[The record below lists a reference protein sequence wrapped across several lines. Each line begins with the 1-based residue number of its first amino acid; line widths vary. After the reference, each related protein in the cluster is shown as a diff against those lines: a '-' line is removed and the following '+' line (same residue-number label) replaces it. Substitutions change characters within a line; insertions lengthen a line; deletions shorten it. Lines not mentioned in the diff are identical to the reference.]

1 MAETS
6 EALRQ
11 IFERIRDDAEQ
22 AFKLL
27 DSSQEQ
33 RSLAWKCQGCG
44 HIKHFTRS
52 VLADVAAPCP
62 KCKSDEFQSC

>member
-22 AFKLL
+22 ALRLL
-27 DSSQEQ
+27 DQSQEK
-33 RSLAWKCQGCG
+33 RALA
-44 HIKHFTRS
+44 
-52 VLADVAAPCP
+52 
-62 KCKSDEFQSC
+62 